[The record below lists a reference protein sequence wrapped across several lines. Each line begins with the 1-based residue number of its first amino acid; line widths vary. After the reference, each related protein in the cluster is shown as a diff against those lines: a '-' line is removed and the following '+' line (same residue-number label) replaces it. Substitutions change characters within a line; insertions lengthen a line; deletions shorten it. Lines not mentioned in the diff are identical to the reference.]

1 LAAKVRR
8 RAGWGRAFFK
18 PIITKIKRYKHIIIY
33 GASLALLLMLL
44 KWLEWH
50 FVVLDHALD
59 IYSGAIAIVFTGLGI
74 WLALKLARPKTVFVE
89 RPGVGEGGVERRS
102 GDDGGVGLRS
112 GDDAGMK
119 QRSGDDGGLV
129 LRSGDHGGMEQGPSI
144 DEQAIAKLGLSVR
157 ELEVLQAMAEGL
169 SNQEIAAR
177 LFVSLNTVKTHSSNI
192 FGKLDVRR
200 RTQAVETAW
209 RLKLISVVSVVPK

>member
-1 LAAKVRR
+1 LASKLR
-8 RAGWGRAFFK
+8 
-18 PIITKIKRYKHIIIY
+18 RYKHIIIY

-59 IYSGAIAIVFTGLGI
+59 IYSGAIALVFMGLGI

-89 RPGVGEGGVERRS
+89 RPGRWEGGM
-102 GDDGGVGLRS
+102 G
-112 GDDAGMK
+112 
-119 QRSGDDGGLV
+119 
-129 LRSGDHGGMEQGPSI
+129 QGQSI
-144 DEQAIAKLGLSVR
+144 DEQAIAKLGLSAR

-200 RTQAVETAW
+200 RTQAIETAR
-209 RLKLISVVSVVPK
+209 RLKLIVQNHSKV

>member
-1 LAAKVRR
+1 LAAKLR
-8 RAGWGRAFFK
+8 
-18 PIITKIKRYKHIIIY
+18 RYKHIIIY
-33 GASLALLLMLL
+33 SAALALLLMLL

-89 RPGVGEGGVERRS
+89 RPGGGEGGI
-102 GDDGGVGLRS
+102 
-112 GDDAGMK
+112 
-119 QRSGDDGGLV
+119 
-129 LRSGDHGGMEQGPSI
+129 EQGQSI
-144 DEQAIAKLGLSVR
+144 DEQEIAKLGLSAR

-200 RTQAVETAW
+200 RTQAIETAR
-209 RLKLISVVSVVPK
+209 RLKLIVQNHSKV